1 MRLYHSTRDGDA
13 IRREGFRDGQTLP
26 DGFGLRARAG
36 VWLADRRMTPAD
48 FASVGEDVLV
58 VVIPSEIVEPFEQPD
73 DPLALPD
80 DMSYD
85 RAFHVPAEIV
95 NRYPILPADD

>member
-13 IRREGFRDGQTLP
+13 IRREGFRDGRTLP
-26 DGFGLRARAG
+26 EGFGLRARAG
-36 VWLADRRMTPAD
+36 VWLTDRPVTAAE
-48 FASVGEDVLV
+48 FAPVGEDVLV
-58 VVIPSEIVEPFEQPD
+58 VVIPSDIVEPFQQPD
-73 DPLALPD
+73 DPLALQD
-80 DMSYD
+80 DMPYD